1 VHTHNVAQEQRTNA
15 PAQHTAPEG
24 EAMYE
29 GAVQNLIDEL
39 GRLPGVGPK
48 SAQRIAF
55 HILNADAADMAR
67 LANAISTVKT
77 SVSFCEE
84 CGNVSE
90 TKLCTICRDERRD
103 PSVLCVVEESKDVV
117 AIERTRSFTG
127 RYHVLGGAINPL
139 AGVGPEQLRIRELV
153 SRLADER
160 IQEIILAMDPNLEGE
175 ATATYLS
182 RMLVPLGVRLS
193 RLASGLPVG
202 GDLEYADEIT
212 LGRALEGRRVISEG
226 TAVAHT
232 AAEDFERV
240 NREEEQEREQA
251 AQVQAQEAKQS
262 RRRWN
267 SSMFDDLDS
276 AVSAPEAPAGV
287 QGTVDEQ
294 LIEQVLQEA
303 EESGNKESGE
313 EESGDEE
320 SRPEGSPANS
330 GAVSTSEATESAPD
344 LGEDSGE
351 EALASAASEPASEPV
366 EAPVAEQSEDAPEVF
381 RTPDY
386 EEKIRSIQNAPLRT
400 PKPDVPPLPGVTYVN
415 PWT

>member
-1 VHTHNVAQEQRTNA
+1 
-15 PAQHTAPEG
+15 
-24 EAMYE
+24 MYE

-226 TAVAHT
+226 TAAAHT

-276 AVSAPEAPAGV
+276 EDSAGSRTEAPTAEGV

-303 EESGNKESGE
+303 EESGE
-313 EESGDEE
+313 EA
-320 SRPEGSPANS
+320 SPTDS
-330 GAVSTSEATESAPD
+330 GAGSTPEATEAEATPD
-344 LGEDSGE
+344 LGEDSAE
-351 EALASAASEPASEPV
+351 EAPASAAPDPA
-366 EAPVAEQSEDAPEVF
+366 EAPTEAPATEQSEDAPEVF

>member
-1 VHTHNVAQEQRTNA
+1 
-15 PAQHTAPEG
+15 
-24 EAMYE
+24 MYE

-251 AQVQAQEAKQS
+251 AQAQEAKQS

-276 AVSAPEAPAGV
+276 EDSTRSRAEAPAAEGV

-294 LIEQVLQEA
+294 LIEQVLQAA
-303 EESGNKESGE
+303 EGSGE
-313 EESGDEE
+313 EES
-320 SRPEGSPANS
+320 SREGSPADS
-330 GAVSTSEATESAPD
+330 GADSTPESAESTPD

-351 EALASAASEPASEPV
+351 GAPVEDALASAASEPA
-366 EAPVAEQSEDAPEVF
+366 EASVAEQTEDAPEVF

>member
-1 VHTHNVAQEQRTNA
+1 
-15 PAQHTAPEG
+15 
-24 EAMYE
+24 MYE

-90 TKLCTICRDERRD
+90 TKLCSICRDERRD

-276 AVSAPEAPAGV
+276 EDSAVSAPAAPAGV

-303 EESGNKESGE
+303 EESGE
-313 EESGDEE
+313 EV
-320 SRPEGSPANS
+320 SPADS
-330 GAVSTSEATESAPD
+330 ADTETAAEAAPD
-344 LGEDSGE
+344 LAEDSVEGAPVE
-351 EALASAASEPASEPV
+351 EALASAASEPI
-366 EAPVAEQSEDAPEVF
+366 EAPVAEPSEDAPEVF

>member
-1 VHTHNVAQEQRTNA
+1 
-15 PAQHTAPEG
+15 
-24 EAMYE
+24 MYE

-276 AVSAPEAPAGV
+276 EDSAVSRAEASAAEGV

-303 EESGNKESGE
+303 EESGEKEP
-313 EESGDEE
+313 
-320 SRPEGSPANS
+320 RREGSPTDSAD
-330 GAVSTSEATESAPD
+330 AETAAESTPD
-344 LGEDSGE
+344 LGEDSVEGAPVE
-351 EALASAASEPASEPV
+351 EALASAASEPASEPT
-366 EAPVAEQSEDAPEVF
+366 EAPATEQAEDAPEVF

>member
-1 VHTHNVAQEQRTNA
+1 
-15 PAQHTAPEG
+15 
-24 EAMYE
+24 MYE

-182 RMLVPLGVRLS
+182 RILVPLGVRLS

-276 AVSAPEAPAGV
+276 AVSAPEAPAAEGV

-294 LIEQVLQEA
+294 LIERVLQEA
-303 EESGNKESGE
+303 EESGDKESGA
-313 EESGDEE
+313 
-320 SRPEGSPANS
+320 EGSPADS
-330 GAVSTSEATESAPD
+330 ADAETVAESAPD
-344 LGEDSGE
+344 LGDDSGE
-351 EALASAASEPASEPV
+351 TAPASATSEPA
-366 EAPVAEQSEDAPEVF
+366 EAPVAEQAEDAPEVF

-386 EEKIRSIQNAPLRT
+386 EEKIRTIQNAPLRT

>member
-1 VHTHNVAQEQRTNA
+1 
-15 PAQHTAPEG
+15 
-24 EAMYE
+24 MYE

-103 PSVLCVVEESKDVV
+103 PSVLCLVEESKDVV

-202 GDLEYADEIT
+202 GELEYADEIT

-232 AAEDFERV
+232 AAQDFERV

-276 AVSAPEAPAGV
+276 EDSAVSDPAAPAAEGV

-294 LIEQVLQEA
+294 LIERVLQEA
-303 EESGNKESGE
+303 EKSGE
-313 EESGDEE
+313 EA
-320 SRPEGSPANS
+320 SPTDS
-330 GAVSTSEATESAPD
+330 GAGSTPELAEAEATPD
-344 LGEDSGE
+344 LGENSGE
-351 EALASAASEPASEPV
+351 EAPASAASEPT
-366 EAPVAEQSEDAPEVF
+366 EAPATEQAEDAPEVF

-386 EEKIRSIQNAPLRT
+386 EEKIRTIQNAPLRT

>member
-1 VHTHNVAQEQRTNA
+1 
-15 PAQHTAPEG
+15 
-24 EAMYE
+24 MYE

-276 AVSAPEAPAGV
+276 EDSAVSAPATPATEGV

-303 EESGNKESGE
+303 EESGDKESGA
-313 EESGDEE
+313 
-320 SRPEGSPANS
+320 EGSPADS
-330 GAVSTSEATESAPD
+330 ADAETVAESAPD
-344 LGEDSGE
+344 LGDDSGE
-351 EALASAASEPASEPV
+351 TAPASATSEPA
-366 EAPVAEQSEDAPEVF
+366 EAPVAEQAEDAPEVF

>member
-1 VHTHNVAQEQRTNA
+1 
-15 PAQHTAPEG
+15 
-24 EAMYE
+24 MYE

-232 AAEDFERV
+232 AAQDFERV

-276 AVSAPEAPAGV
+276 EDSAGSRTEAPTAEGV

-303 EESGNKESGE
+303 EESGE
-313 EESGDEE
+313 EA
-320 SRPEGSPANS
+320 SPTDS
-330 GAVSTSEATESAPD
+330 GAGSTPEATEAEATPD
-344 LGEDSGE
+344 LGEDSAE
-351 EALASAASEPASEPV
+351 EAPASAAPDPA
-366 EAPVAEQSEDAPEVF
+366 EAPTEAPATEQSEDAPEVF

>member
-1 VHTHNVAQEQRTNA
+1 
-15 PAQHTAPEG
+15 
-24 EAMYE
+24 MYE

-262 RRRWN
+262 RRRWD

-276 AVSAPEAPAGV
+276 EDSSGSRAEAPAVEGV

-294 LIEQVLQEA
+294 LIERVLQEA
-303 EESGNKESGE
+303 EESKNEV
-313 EESGDEE
+313 
-320 SRPEGSPANS
+320 SPTDSAE
-330 GAVSTSEATESAPD
+330 AQSTTESTPD
-344 LGEDSGE
+344 LGEDSVEGTPVE
-351 EALASAASEPASEPV
+351 EAPASATSEPAK
-366 EAPVAEQSEDAPEVF
+366 APVAEQAEDAPEVF

>member
-1 VHTHNVAQEQRTNA
+1 
-15 PAQHTAPEG
+15 
-24 EAMYE
+24 MYE

-251 AQVQAQEAKQS
+251 AQVQAQEAKQT

-267 SSMFDDLDS
+267 SSMFDDLDFEDS
-276 AVSAPEAPAGV
+276 AVSAPQAAEGV

-303 EESGNKESGE
+303 EDSHADSMVDFADVESTAE
-313 EESGDEE
+313 
-320 SRPEGSPANS
+320 
-330 GAVSTSEATESAPD
+330 STSD
-344 LGEDSGE
+344 LGEDSVE
-351 EALASAASEPASEPV
+351 EAPASAASDPA
-366 EAPVAEQSEDAPEVF
+366 EAPATEQAEDAPEVF

>member
-1 VHTHNVAQEQRTNA
+1 
-15 PAQHTAPEG
+15 
-24 EAMYE
+24 MYE

-251 AQVQAQEAKQS
+251 AQAQEAKQS

-276 AVSAPEAPAGV
+276 EDSTRSRAEAPAAEGV

-294 LIEQVLQEA
+294 LIEQVLQAA
-303 EESGNKESGE
+303 EESSNKES
-313 EESGDEE
+313 
-320 SRPEGSPANS
+320 PAGS
-330 GAVSTSEATESAPD
+330 GAGSTTEATEAESAPD
-344 LGEDSGE
+344 LGEDSAE
-351 EALASAASEPASEPV
+351 EAPASAASEPT
-366 EAPVAEQSEDAPEVF
+366 EAPVAEQAEDAPEVF

>member
-15 PAQHTAPEG
+15 PAQRTASEG

-226 TAVAHT
+226 TAAAHT

-276 AVSAPEAPAGV
+276 EDSAGSRTEAPAAEGV

-294 LIEQVLQEA
+294 LIERVLQEA
-303 EESGNKESGE
+303 EKSGDKESGA
-313 EESGDEE
+313 
-320 SRPEGSPANS
+320 EGSPDDSAD
-330 GAVSTSEATESAPD
+330 AETVAESAPD
-344 LGEDSGE
+344 LGDDSLE
-351 EALASAASEPASEPV
+351 SAPASAASEPA
-366 EAPVAEQSEDAPEVF
+366 EAPVAEQAEDAPEVF

>member
-1 VHTHNVAQEQRTNA
+1 
-15 PAQHTAPEG
+15 
-24 EAMYE
+24 MYE

-226 TAVAHT
+226 TAAAHT

-276 AVSAPEAPAGV
+276 EDSAVSAPAVPAAEGV

-294 LIEQVLQEA
+294 LIERVLQEA
-303 EESGNKESGE
+303 EKSGDKESGA
-313 EESGDEE
+313 
-320 SRPEGSPANS
+320 EGSPDDSAD
-330 GAVSTSEATESAPD
+330 AETVAESAPD
-344 LGEDSGE
+344 LGDDSLE
-351 EALASAASEPASEPV
+351 SAPASAASEPA
-366 EAPVAEQSEDAPEVF
+366 EAPVAEQAEDAPEVF

>member
-1 VHTHNVAQEQRTNA
+1 
-15 PAQHTAPEG
+15 
-24 EAMYE
+24 MYE

-226 TAVAHT
+226 TTAAHT

-303 EESGNKESGE
+303 EKSGE
-313 EESGDEE
+313 EA
-320 SRPEGSPANS
+320 SPTDS
-330 GAVSTSEATESAPD
+330 GAGSTPEATEAESTPD
-344 LGEDSGE
+344 LGEDSSE
-351 EALASAASEPASEPV
+351 EAPASATSEPT
-366 EAPVAEQSEDAPEVF
+366 EAPATEQAEDAPEVF

-386 EEKIRSIQNAPLRT
+386 EEKIRTIQNAPLRT

>member
-1 VHTHNVAQEQRTNA
+1 
-15 PAQHTAPEG
+15 
-24 EAMYE
+24 MYE

-226 TAVAHT
+226 TAAAHT

-251 AQVQAQEAKQS
+251 AQEAKQS

-267 SSMFDDLDS
+267 SSMFDDLE
-276 AVSAPEAPAGV
+276 APGTPAGEAPAPAGV

-294 LIEQVLQEA
+294 LIERVLQEA
-303 EESGNKESGE
+303 EESGDKESGE

-330 GAVSTSEATESAPD
+330 GAVSTSEATEAESAPD

-351 EALASAASEPASEPV
+351 EAPASAASEPA
-366 EAPVAEQSEDAPEVF
+366 EAPVAEQAEDAPEVF

-386 EEKIRSIQNAPLRT
+386 EEKIRTIQNAPLRT